1 MVSREQELNI
11 IEETKLLV
19 DLFLETNLS
28 DIELSKKTGISSSTV
43 GRRLSNKDNYL
54 KAFPT
59 NGEELYERVMTNRQN
74 NLKMA
79 KTIGGQSS
87 ILNNIQLRDR
97 NGQFIANV
105 PKLRLDIFCKNHVVE
120 DKMLY
125 FIALTFRA
133 KLPLLS
139 ELFGM
144 EEEIIY
150 TKLCETY
157 YKLHNIDNH
166 RTIDY
171 LCYVDPAN
179 QDEARINIITYYQNL
194 LNAIRSK
201 DHIMR
206 KMLLESIDDTNVKK
220 IKDRQNIYL
229 RDEDIEEIIKYQLK
243 YAFDCEKAAAYCGV
257 NASTY
262 RKRLNKYLDI
272 NPELKER
279 YEYLAG
285 YNQDVYWYTNANAK
299 RH

>member
-87 ILNNIQLRDR
+87 ILNNIQLTDE
-97 NGQFIANV
+97 NGQYIAKI
-105 PKLRLDIFCKNHVVE
+105 PKLRLDILSKNPNIQIKLLHH
-120 DKMLY
+120 
-125 FIALTFRA
+125 IALTFRA

-144 EEEIIY
+144 EEKEIY
-150 TKLCETY
+150 DGLCNGVY
-157 YKLHNIDNH
+157 FQSFN
-166 RTIDY
+166 Y
-171 LCYVDPAN
+171 LFNVDSTD
-179 QDEARINIITYYQNL
+179 QEEARINIITYYQEL
-194 LNAIRSK
+194 LNAMRTK
-201 DHIMR
+201 DKVMR
-206 KMLLESIDDTNVKK
+206 KILIARIDDSIVNK
-220 IKDRQNIYL
+220 IINRTEKIL
-229 RDEDIEEIIKYQLK
+229 SDEDIEEIIKYQIK
-243 YAFDCEKAAAYCGV
+243 Y
-257 NASTY
+257 SLTY
-262 RKRLNKYLDI
+262 RATAEIFHINAPNYSDRLKKYLET
-272 NPELKER
+272 NPELRKK
-279 YEYLAG
+279 YEVLAA
-285 YNQDVYWYTNANAK
+285 YNQDRFIHQYAS